1 MGPAGRYPRRDVN
14 IRRYRNADFDR
25 VVALWDACGLNM
37 PYHRPSR
44 DIPAWQG
51 CPHAELLVAELDGR
65 IVGTVVVGH
74 DGHSGWLYR
83 MGVTPDCRRR
93 GVGRALIGEAERW
106 LNARGLARV
115 HLLIRGAETGVRDF
129 YARLGYAAKPRLV
142 MEKWLDPA
150 RAPAGDGRIEVVI
163 TYLEMTAPPTR
174 PAVPMPPAK
183 LALLRAENPPVAFYR
198 YLYDN
203 VGEPWFWID
212 RRKLDDEALAA
223 ILADPRVELYVL
235 YVGGVP
241 AGYVELDRRS
251 EPEINLAYFGLMPE
265 FTGRGLGPFL
275 LNWAVDAA
283 WQHRPRRLTVDT
295 CTLDHPKALAVYQ
308 RAGFVPYRQE
318 RKRID
323 DPRRTGLI
331 RPQFE
336 PRRP

>member
-1 MGPAGRYPRRDVN
+1 MGPAGRHPRRNVN
-14 IRRYRNADFDR
+14 IRSYRDADFAE
-25 VVALWDACGLNM
+25 VVALWDACGLTV
-37 PYHRPSR
+37 PYNDPAR
-44 DIPAWQG
+44 DIPFLRDSSNAQ
-51 CPHAELLVAELDGR
+51 LFVADEDGR
-65 IVGTVVVGH
+65 LVGTIMLGH
-74 DGHSGWLYR
+74 DGHRGWLYR
-83 MGVTPDCRRR
+83 LAVAPDRR
-93 GVGRALIGEAERW
+93 GRGIGRALVDEAERW
-106 LNARGLARV
+106 LAARGVAKVNLM
-115 HLLIRGAETGVRDF
+115 IRGGNAAVRDV
-129 YARLGYAAKPRLV
+129 YARLGYAVEPRIV
-142 MEKWLDPA
+142 MSRWLEESRRPA
-150 RAPAGDGRIEVVI
+150 DNGRIEVVI
-163 TYLEMTAPPTR
+163 AYLEMTAPPTR
-174 PAVPMPPAK
+174 PTVPAPPGK

-223 ILADPRVELYVL
+223 ILADPLVELYVL

-241 AGYVELDRRS
+241 AGYVELDRRP
-251 EPEINLAYFGLMPE
+251 EPDINLAYFGLMPE
-265 FTGRGLGPFL
+265 FTGRGLGPWL

-318 RKRID
+318 RKTID
-323 DPRRTGLI
+323 DPRRIGLI

>member
-1 MGPAGRYPRRDVN
+1 MAPET
-14 IRRYRNADFDR
+14 IS
-25 VVALWDACGLNM
+25 DA
-37 PYHRPSR
+37 
-44 DIPAWQG
+44 
-51 CPHAELLVAELDGR
+51 
-65 IVGTVVVGH
+65 
-74 DGHSGWLYR
+74 
-83 MGVTPDCRRR
+83 
-93 GVGRALIGEAERW
+93 
-106 LNARGLARV
+106 
-115 HLLIRGAETGVRDF
+115 
-129 YARLGYAAKPRLV
+129 
-142 MEKWLDPA
+142 
-150 RAPAGDGRIEVVI
+150 
-163 TYLEMTAPPTR
+163 
-174 PAVPMPPAK
+174 

-223 ILADPRVELYVL
+223 ILADPLVELYVL

-241 AGYVELDRRS
+241 AGYVELDRRP
-251 EPEINLAYFGLMPE
+251 EPDINLAYFGLMPE
-265 FTGRGLGPFL
+265 LTGRGLGPWL

-318 RKRID
+318 RKTID
-323 DPRRTGLI
+323 DPRRIGLI